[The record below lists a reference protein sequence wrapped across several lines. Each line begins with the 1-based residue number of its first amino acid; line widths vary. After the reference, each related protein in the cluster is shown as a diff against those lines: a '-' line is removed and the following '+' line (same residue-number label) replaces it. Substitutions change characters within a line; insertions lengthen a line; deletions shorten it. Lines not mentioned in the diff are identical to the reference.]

1 MKLNKVACGLAAG
14 IIWGLTIFIATIWVI
29 VSGGGGEHLAL
40 LNRFYIGYSVTY
52 GGSFL
57 GLIYGFVD
65 GFVFGWLF
73 AFLYNLFVR
82 TKEAQGS

>member
-29 VSGGGGEHLAL
+29 VSGGGGQHLEL
-40 LNRFYIGYSVTY
+40 LNRFYLGYSVSY

-57 GLIYGFVD
+57 GLIYGFID
-65 GFVFGWLF
+65 GFVVGWVF
-73 AFLYNLFVR
+73 ALLYNLFVR
-82 TKEAQGS
+82 PKKGQGS